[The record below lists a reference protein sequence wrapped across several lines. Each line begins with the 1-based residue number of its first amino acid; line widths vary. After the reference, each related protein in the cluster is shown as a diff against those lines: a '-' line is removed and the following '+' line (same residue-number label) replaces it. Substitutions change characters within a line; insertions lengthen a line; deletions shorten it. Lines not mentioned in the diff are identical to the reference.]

1 MTGDEMEK
9 YWYWL
14 VTVEDMW
21 FDKVRKLMEFF
32 DNPKDVYFA
41 NEKTLLEMKVF
52 TDEDIRKLNVS
63 RDMWD
68 LDGNMSKL
76 GEKGIGLTYYGKD
89 NYPEKL
95 KTYSDKPYA
104 LFYKGRLPNE
114 EKIVA
119 IVGARSCST
128 YGKEVS
134 ESIAE
139 QLGQYGVSVISGMAK
154 GVDKCAHNGCINGE
168 APTYAVLGSGVD
180 VCYPME
186 NIDLYTNIQKN
197 GGIISEYPP
206 GAKALPWRFPYRNRI
221 ISMLADIV
229 IVVEA
234 KEKSG
239 TFITV
244 DYALAYGKDVFAV
257 PGRVT
262 DTLSVGCNK
271 LIRSGA
277 YPYTGMEDLLLHLGI
292 AKNEKNI
299 KNNFS
304 LEKDFEVV
312 YSCLCLYP
320 VGVEEIVQT
329 TGLNIGKVY
338 EILMKLRVKGMAEEV
353 FNGHYIKKLQ

>member
-21 FDKVRKLMEFF
+21 FDKIRKLMEFF
-32 DNPKDVYFA
+32 DNPKDVYLA
-41 NEKTLLEMKVF
+41 NEKTLLETKVF
-52 TDEDIRKLNVS
+52 TEEDIRKLNVS

-68 LDGNMSKL
+68 LEESLVKL
-76 GEKGIGLTYYGKD
+76 KKSGIGLTYYGRED
-89 NYPEKL
+89 YPKKL
-95 KTYSDKPYA
+95 NNFADKPYA
-104 LFYKGRLPNE
+104 LFYKGKLPRN

-119 IVGARSCST
+119 IVGARSCSS
-128 YGKEVS
+128 YGKEIS
-134 ESIAE
+134 ENIATI
-139 QLGQYGVSVISGMAK
+139 LGEYGVSVISGMAK
-154 GVDKCAHNGCINGE
+154 GVDKYAHNGCINGG
-168 APTYAVLGSGVD
+168 ASTYAVLGCGVD

-186 NIDLYTNIQKN
+186 NIELYTKIQKN
-197 GGIISEYPP
+197 GGLISEYAP

-221 ISMLADIV
+221 ISMLADVV

-257 PGRVT
+257 PGRIT

-271 LIRSGA
+271 LIRTGA
-277 YPYTGMEDLLLHLGI
+277 YPYTEMEDLLLHLGI
-292 AKNEKNI
+292 VKNEKNI

-329 TGLNIGKVY
+329 TGLDIGKVY

>member
-1 MTGDEMEK
+1 MGK

-21 FDKVRKLMEFF
+21 FDKIRKLMEYF
-32 DNPKDVYFA
+32 DNPKEVYFA
-41 NEKTLLEMKVF
+41 NEKILLESKVF
-52 TDEDIRKLNVS
+52 NDEDIRKLNVS

-68 LDGNMSKL
+68 LDGNMRNL
-76 GEKGIGLTYYGKD
+76 EKTGIGLTYYGKD
-89 NYPEKL
+89 DYPGKL
-95 KTYSDKPYA
+95 NEYADKPFV
-104 LFYKGRLPNE
+104 LFYKGRLPSD
-114 EKIVA
+114 EKMVA
-119 IVGARSCST
+119 IVGARSCSS
-128 YGKEVS
+128 YGKEIS
-134 ESIAE
+134 GNIAQE
-139 QLGQYGVSVISGMAK
+139 LAKYDVKVISGMAK
-154 GVDKCAHNGCINGE
+154 GIDKYAHNGCINGGTD
-168 APTYAVLGSGVD
+168 TYAVLGCGVD

-186 NIDLYTNIQKN
+186 NIELYTQIQKN

-221 ISMLADIV
+221 ISMLADMV

-257 PGRVT
+257 PGRIT
-262 DTLSVGCNK
+262 DALSVGCNK
-271 LIRSGA
+271 LIGAGA
-277 YPYTGMEDLLLHLGI
+277 YPYIGMEDLLLHLGI
-292 AKNEKNI
+292 VKNEKNI

-329 TGLNIGKVY
+329 TGLDIGKVY
-338 EILMKLRVKGMAEEV
+338 EILMKLRVKGMVTEV
-353 FNGHYIKKLQ
+353 FNGHYIKKLH

>member
-1 MTGDEMEK
+1 MTGDEMKK

-21 FDKVRKLMEFF
+21 FDKIRKLMEYF
-32 DNPKDVYFA
+32 DNPKEVYYA
-41 NEKTLLEMKVF
+41 SEKVLLDTKVF
-52 TDEDIRKLNVS
+52 NDNDIRKLNIS
-63 RDMWD
+63 REMWN
-68 LDGNMSKL
+68 LEENIRKL
-76 GEKGIGLTYYGKD
+76 EEKNIKLTYYGKD
-89 NYPEKL
+89 DYPDKL
-95 KTYSDKPYA
+95 KMYGDKPYA
-104 LFYKGRLPNE
+104 LFYKGRLPND
-114 EKIVA
+114 EKMVA
-119 IVGARSCST
+119 IVGARSCSS
-128 YGKEVS
+128 YGREIS
-134 ESIAE
+134 DNIATE
-139 QLGQYGVSVISGMAK
+139 LAKYNVSVISGMAK
-154 GVDKCAHNGCINGE
+154 GIDKYAHYGCIKGGYS
-168 APTYAVLGSGVD
+168 TYAVLGCGVD

-186 NIDLYTNIQKN
+186 NIELYAQIQNN
-197 GGIISEYPP
+197 GGIMSEYPP

-221 ISMLADIV
+221 ISMLADVV

-244 DYALAYGKDVFAV
+244 DYALSYGKDVFAI
-257 PGRVT
+257 PGRIT
-262 DTLSVGCNK
+262 DVLSVGCNK

-277 YPYTGMEDLLLHLGI
+277 HPYTDMEDLLLHLGI

-299 KNNFS
+299 KNYFS

-329 TGLNIGKVY
+329 TGLDIGKVY